1 MEDEMLSRAAALRT
15 KRRCVEFR
23 RTRSPR
29 EVLISLPF
37 RQPSDAK
44 VSLVRTAAPR
54 GLAAPHSR

>member
-1 MEDEMLSRAAALRT
+1 MEGEMLARAAANR

-44 VSLVRTAAPR
+44 VIARIEPPR
-54 GLAAPHSR
+54 VIPMQRGR

>member
-1 MEDEMLSRAAALRT
+1 MLARAAANR

-37 RQPSDAK
+37 RQPSDPKAIA
-44 VSLVRTAAPR
+44 RIDAPR
-54 GLAAPHSR
+54 IIPMQRGR